1 MNRRRLLGV
10 SALLLSSG
18 CLQASP
24 STPTSTSPGTSE
36 QSTANSDDD
45 CQGGFVVEARP
56 FTASEITLPLRD
68 DERKLIAEAVEN
80 GTAEVVSYSQAPIE
94 ANVFVEY
101 DGAFYETDYSV
112 TTTEITAYELN
123 LSWERG
129 QQAPATATS
138 IRFAD
143 LPESDQSALRL
154 AAYGGEEGQVSDE
167 EDERDQ
173 LPQESLEMHEVPIP
187 YPNGRD
193 SSRLIG
199 GGVVWVSWDDRVY
212 RVEVGDS
219 TTTERHTR
227 HYQVDHVADDE
238 TGVREVLADDFLI
251 RLEDLP
257 EQEHALMEQALGDG
271 YEECTPASDAL
282 ENLQNWLPDEKRL
295 PAPNQDRW
303 FVRFEGEGYLF
314 TVSQWVQ

>member
-1 MNRRRLLGV
+1 MNRRRLLGA
-10 SALLLSSG
+10 SALLLSGG
-18 CLQASP
+18 CLQMSP
-24 STPTSTSPGTSE
+24 STTTLTSPGTSE

-56 FTASEITLPLRD
+56 FTASEVTLRLRD
-68 DERKLIAEAVEN
+68 DERKLIAEAIEN
-80 GTAEVVSYSQAPIE
+80 GTAEVVSYGQAPIA

-112 TTTEITAYELN
+112 TTTELTAYELN

-129 QQAPATATS
+129 QQVPVTATS

-143 LPESDQSALRL
+143 LPEADQSALRL
-154 AAYGGEEGQVSDE
+154 AVYGGEEGQVSDE
-167 EDERDQ
+167 EDKRDQ
-173 LPQESLEMHEVPIP
+173 LPQESMEMHEVPIP
-187 YPNGRD
+187 YPNGGD
-193 SSRLIG
+193 SSRLVG

-227 HYQVDHVADDE
+227 QYQVDHIAEDE
-238 TGVREVLADDFLI
+238 AGFREALADDFLI
-251 RLEDLP
+251 RFADLL
-257 EQEHALMEQALGDG
+257 EQERAIMEQALGDG

-282 ENLQNWLPDEKRL
+282 ENLQNRLSNEKQL
-295 PAPNQDRW
+295 PAPNYRSW
-303 FVRFEGEGYLF
+303 FVRFEEEGYLL
-314 TVSQWVQ
+314 TISQWVH